1 MIIFPFYFLLLY
13 FELNLEN
20 DEDSEDSDED
30 SENEEDEG
38 KMTLPITS
46 NIKLDHGTKPI
57 SSLAL
62 DPSGARLLT
71 GGDDYN
77 LKFWDFP
84 GEYFSYFIGNIR
96 YFRYDTNIGT
106 LPVYGASRRI
116 SYTRFILF
124 RHRR

>member
-1 MIIFPFYFLLLY
+1 MLWY
-13 FELNLEN
+13 FEQNLEN
-20 DEDSEDSDED
+20 DEDSAESDED

-84 GEYFSYFIGNIR
+84 GEYFDQFIGYIR
-96 YFRYDTNIGT
+96 YFRNDANIGT

-116 SYTRFILF
+116 PYTRFILF
-124 RHRR
+124 GHWR

>member
-1 MIIFPFYFLLLY
+1 MKA
-13 FELNLEN
+13 NK
-20 DEDSEDSDED
+20 EDSEDSDDNSED
-30 SENEEDEG
+30 EEEEEDG
-38 KMTLPITS
+38 KMTLPISS

-84 GEYFSYFIGNIR
+84 GWFYFFHIY
-96 YFRYDTNIGT
+96 
-106 LPVYGASRRI
+106 I
-116 SYTRFILF
+116 STKSINSVHFKE
-124 RHRR
+124 